1 MDEQMRREI
10 QRKKQAEKKQKQKRN
25 VTVGI
30 LVLIAILCGVLVFFL
45 VRGKTDDAKE
55 NQSTESGQGTGTEA
69 APEKTVTLSEEQKHT
84 GNLILVSADYKYYF
98 DENAA
103 DLKLVNIHDYQG
115 WNIPVA
121 SEELQLAER
130 IMEPLHNMITDC
142 DKALGVN
149 NTGVTSAYRS
159 LDYQQK
165 VYDQYKEENGEEY
178 AKAYVATP
186 GYSEHHT
193 GLALDMGL
201 YDPDGTVGSF
211 SGSDQAEWI
220 DKNCYRYGFVR
231 RYKEEKADI
240 TKINNESWHFRY
252 VGIPHAFY
260 MEENDLCLEEYI
272 SYLRDHTSQDQ
283 PLAVQ
288 TEDGTSYEIYSVK
301 DGTIEEPKGTYTV
314 DGDNIDGYIITI
326 QK

>member
-142 DKALGVN
+142 DKALGVVD
-149 NTGVTSAYRS
+149 TKG
-159 LDYQQK
+159 L
-165 VYDQYKEENGEEY
+165 
-178 AKAYVATP
+178 VAVCDHIM
-186 GYSEHHT
+186 EWLH
-193 GLALDMGL
+193 
-201 YDPDGTVGSF
+201 DPF
-211 SGSDQAEWI
+211 SKLQ
-220 DKNCYRYGFVR
+220 F
-231 RYKEEKADI
+231 
-240 TKINNESWHFRY
+240 
-252 VGIPHAFY
+252 
-260 MEENDLCLEEYI
+260 L
-272 SYLRDHTSQDQ
+272 
-283 PLAVQ
+283 
-288 TEDGTSYEIYSVK
+288 
-301 DGTIEEPKGTYTV
+301 
-314 DGDNIDGYIITI
+314 
-326 QK
+326 